1 MLKEINKHKRL
12 KSLMYVELTGAV
24 IDDGLLGWHFCVR
37 ESLRDSLTTR
47 GEVKIMTGQSGLGLG
62 QVVDTC
68 PSYQAAAALQFLLH
82 NRMFLYMSR
91 ALWAYLRS
99 VIRKET
105 VNVTVCESSNLR
117 TLEQTRGSEKTWTC
131 TQYIHLVHVR
141 VSVKSDSN
149 FPDIT
154 WVIRGIQGN
163 WILKS

>member
-1 MLKEINKHKRL
+1 
-12 KSLMYVELTGAV
+12 MYVELTGAV

-37 ESLRDSLTTR
+37 ESLRDGLTTR
-47 GEVKIMTGQSGLGLG
+47 GAVKIMTGQSGLGLG

-105 VNVTVCESSNLR
+105 VNVRVSESSNLR
-117 TLEQTRGSEKTWTC
+117 TLEQARGSEKAWTC
-131 TQYIHLVHVR
+131 YSVHTPCTCESDKWDQQFSKHY
-141 VSVKSDSN
+141 VSYKGNSRKQ
-149 FPDIT
+149 DIEELNYEP
-154 WVIRGIQGN
+154 ICF
-163 WILKS
+163 K